1 MIIWKWK
8 KHKWLEIGTLKTLTT
23 KYSDHK
29 AFIIQLYIDKDITPT
44 KGNIRNR
51 IDIKDRFQ
59 KNMQLI
65 ENMTNMRENY
75 RKLQQKHATQINKNK

>member
-8 KHKWLEIGTLKTLTT
+8 KHKWLEIGRLKTLTT

-29 AFIIQLYIDKDITPT
+29 AFIIQLHIDKDIIPT

-51 IDIKDRFQ
+51 IDINDRFQ

-65 ENMTNMRENY
+65 ENMTDSKE
-75 RKLQQKHATQINKNK
+75 KT

>member
-65 ENMTNMRENY
+65 ENMTDSKGKSQIKIIENY
-75 RKLQQKHATQINKNK
+75 NKNMPPK